1 MANIFVRSPY
11 IVSINET
18 GQVSSK
24 IEIYLWNGTGSAPAT
39 PQYTLSKAIPS
50 DTNTNTSYDIS
61 PYVRE
66 YLSHVATQSP
76 VALST
81 SFTNLTSTQWCNVK
95 VKKYYK
101 LIIDGE
107 VTNDFLLGEV
117 THYAHDGYS
126 FYESGA
132 NFDHGRFLLEQKEY
146 FYNEDA
152 TYAGEVACYLNSG
165 EKVKYG
171 NDFTSSTATI
181 NSTPIFGGFRKITS
195 VSVTGD
201 YTAEATT
208 GVALYFTYEY
218 EAGQPITSWTGTVLS
233 SVYNSGT
240 NITTITP
247 NFGGTDIIIEGG
259 LSNSGN
265 RTVTAGDSELYTVS
279 TSGWYTIPRI
289 SGDLTILRI
298 YNSALSTL
306 YASWTFTPICEPK
319 YTPVVIDFINKY
331 GAWQREFFFKASKT
345 NISIESNDYNVMQSS
360 ASAYDVLQGQKRSFN
375 TNGMETISVN
385 SGYVNEDFSSNIKQL
400 LMSERILVD
409 NKPAICKTK
418 SLELMKNINNHMINY
433 SLEFEFAY
441 NSINNVI

>member
-11 IVSINET
+11 IISINET
-18 GQVSSK
+18 GQTTTG
-24 IEIYLWNGTGSAPAT
+24 IEIYLWNGTGSAPTT
-39 PQYTLSKAIPS
+39 PQYTLNKAIPS
-50 DTNTNTSYDIS
+50 STNTNTNYDIA

-76 VALST
+76 GALST
-81 SFTNLTSTQWCNVK
+81 SFTNLATTQWCNVK
-95 VKKYYK
+95 IRKFAFTTS
-101 LIIDGE
+101 LNFI
-107 VTNDFLLGEV
+107 GEV

-152 TYAGEVACYLNSG
+152 AYAGEVACYLNSG

-171 NDFTSSTATI
+171 LGFTSSTATI
-181 NSTPIFGGFRKITS
+181 NSTAIGGGLREITS
-195 VSVTGD
+195 VSVTGN
-201 YTAEATT
+201 YTSETLS
-208 GVALYFTYEY
+208 GSALYFTYE
-218 EAGQPITSWTGTVLS
+218 EEFGDPITSWTGTVLS
-233 SVYNSGT
+233 SSYNSGT
-240 NITTITP
+240 NTTTIIP
-247 NFGGTDIIIEGG
+247 NFGGTVPTINGILD
-259 LSNSGN
+259 NTGN
-265 RTVTAGDSELYTVS
+265 RTVTAGTTELYTVPS
-279 TSGWYTIPRI
+279 SGWYTIPRV
-289 SGDLTILRI
+289 SNGLTKLRI
-298 YNSALSTL
+298 YNSALTTL

-441 NSINNVI
+441 NAINNVI

>member
-11 IVSINET
+11 IIAVNAS
-18 GQVSSK
+18 GQIGSK
-24 IEIYLWNGTGSAPAT
+24 IEVFIWNGTGSIPAL
-39 PQYTLSKAIPS
+39 PQYTLSKLIPS
-50 DTNTNTSYDIS
+50 SANINTEYDIS

-66 YLSHVATQSP
+66 YLSHVSTQSP

-81 SFTNLTSTQWCNVK
+81 SFTDLATTQWCNVTIK
-95 VKKYYK
+95 RYK
-101 LIIDGE
+101 LTG
-107 VTNDFLLGEV
+107 TTYTLLDSA

-126 FYESGA
+126 FYESGY
-132 NFDHGRFLLEQKEY
+132 NYDNGRFLLEQKEY

-152 TYAGEVACYLNSG
+152 TYAGEVAMYLNSG

-171 NDFTSSTATI
+171 DGATITTATI
-181 NSTPIFGGFRKITS
+181 ISTPIGGGLRLLDSIV
-195 VSVTGD
+195 VSGD
-201 YTAEATT
+201 YSAYTPGTY
-208 GVALYFTYEY
+208 LYFTYEY
-218 EAGQPITSWTGTVLS
+218 AVGLTTSWTGTIF
-233 SVYNSGT
+233 SVSYDSGADE
-240 NITTITP
+240 TTIYP
-247 NFGGTDIIIEGG
+247 DFG
-259 LSNSGN
+259 LSPPTIATGSSNVGN
-265 RTVTAGDSELYTVS
+265 RTVIIKENTATFTVPS
-279 TSGWYTIPRI
+279 NGWYTIPRVLNG
-289 SGDLTILRI
+289 STKLRI

-360 ASAYDVLQGQKRSFN
+360 SNYDVLQGQKRSFN

-400 LMSERILVD
+400 LMSERILID
-409 NKPAICKTK
+409 NKPAVCKTK

>member
-11 IVSINET
+11 IISINET
-18 GQVSSK
+18 GQTTTG
-24 IEIYLWNGTGSAPAT
+24 IEIYLWNGTGSAPTT
-39 PQYTLSKAIPS
+39 PQYTLNKAIPS
-50 DTNTNTSYDIS
+50 STNTNTNYDIA

-76 VALST
+76 GALST
-81 SFTNLTSTQWCNVK
+81 SFTNLASTQWCNVK
-95 VKKYYK
+95 IRKFAFTTSLNY
-101 LIIDGE
+101 
-107 VTNDFLLGEV
+107 LGEV
-117 THYAHDGYS
+117 NHYAHDGYS

-165 EKVKYG
+165 EKVRYRTD
-171 NDFTSSTATI
+171 NAFTLTTATI
-181 NSTPIFGGFRKITS
+181 NSTTIYAGFRKITS
-195 VSVTGD
+195 VSVSGN
-201 YTAEATT
+201 YTAATGT
-208 GVALYFTYEY
+208 ALYFTYEY

-233 SVYNSGT
+233 SSYNSGT
-240 NITTITP
+240 NTTTITP
-247 NFGGTDIIIEGG
+247 NFGGTDVIIEAG
-259 LSNSGN
+259 LDNVGN
-265 RTVTAGDSELYTVS
+265 RTLTIGETTTYTVPS
-279 TSGWYTIPRI
+279 SGWFTIPRVYNG
-289 SGDLTILRI
+289 SSELKI

-345 NISIESNDYNVMQSS
+345 NIAVESNDYNVMQSS

-400 LMSERILVD
+400 LMSERVLVD

-418 SLELMKNINNHMINY
+418 SLELMKNINNHLINY
-433 SLEFEFAY
+433 NLEFEFAY
-441 NSINNVI
+441 NAINNVI